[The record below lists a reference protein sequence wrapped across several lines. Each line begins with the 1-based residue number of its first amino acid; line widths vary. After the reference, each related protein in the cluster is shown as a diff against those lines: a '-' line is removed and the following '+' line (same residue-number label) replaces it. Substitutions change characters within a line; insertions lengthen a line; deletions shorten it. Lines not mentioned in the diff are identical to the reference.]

1 MAANQNIMT
10 VTVPAGAQPGQ
21 IISVRSQFDGRQ
33 FQVQIPAGGRALN
46 FRMDVK
52 DIRVCLCLFDMLMF
66 AGRRVYLTP
75 VPVTTSAVSEC
86 GEVDLN
92 RHTD

>member
-52 DIRVCLCLFDMLMF
+52 DIRVCLCLFDMLMWC
-66 AGRRVYLTP
+66 AMAYCICPVYIGHGCVYL
-75 VPVTTSAVSEC
+75 S
-86 GEVDLN
+86 
-92 RHTD
+92 HT